1 MKLSLLIFN
10 RLYKTKSVT
19 KEKLDQKMYSSFG
32 GNLALFIFMKSSL
45 PEFQNRKTKITA
57 RIPYKIGIHFAGI
70 FFPLKRLANKKSPK

>member
-45 PEFQNRKTKITA
+45 PEFQKSKMKI
-57 RIPYKIGIHFAGI
+57 RIKIPYKIGIHLVGI
-70 FFPLKRLANKKSPK
+70 FFPLNRLDNKNSPK